1 VRTATTTSSFA
12 IRSTD
17 RERERRRQSGR
28 GAARRGF
35 RAVVAV
41 LLLAAGVGGCTRF
54 VLNQLDWVAVWYVN
68 GYVTLDDRQKAL
80 VRDSVRRN
88 VTVFRTEQLPGFL
101 DVLGG
106 MRGDLGA
113 TMTPALVAQ
122 RFGEIET
129 LGRQT
134 AGLLVPDT
142 VLLLR
147 SLSPAQ
153 VDELFATFAENAEEL
168 AEDYSGST
176 PERRRERQARSVL
189 KMTRRMTGSLTPAQE
204 QLMRDHLARLHDLA
218 PQWLERRRNWQ
229 QALRAAL
236 DGAREAPEFDQRV
249 ASLILDPDQFDSVR
263 YRAKVGE
270 NRIVIYEML
279 AALMQSL
286 SPVQRAHVDRRLA
299 EYERNLLALTA
310 G

>member
-1 VRTATTTSSFA
+1 MRTATTTSSCA

-17 RERERRRQSGR
+17 SGGACRRQPGPG
-28 GAARRGF
+28 GARPGI
-35 RAVVAV
+35 RAVVAI
-41 LLLAAGVGGCTRF
+41 LLLVAGIGGCTRF
-54 VLNQLDWVAVWYVN
+54 VLNQLDWLAVWYVN

-80 VRDSVRRN
+80 VRESVRRN
-88 VTVFRTEQLPGFL
+88 VTLFRTEQLPAFL
-101 DVLGG
+101 EVLGA
-106 MRGDLGA
+106 MRADLGV
-113 TMTPALVAQ
+113 TMTPALVGQ
-122 RFGEIET
+122 RFAELES

-134 AGLLVPDT
+134 LGLLVPDT

-153 VDELFATFAENAEEL
+153 VDELFVSFAENADEL
-168 AEDYSGST
+168 ADEYSGRT
-176 PERRRERQARSVL
+176 PEQRRERQARSVL
-189 KMTRRMTGSLTPAQE
+189 KSTRRLTGSLTPAQE
-204 QLMRDHLARLHDLA
+204 ELVRGHLARLHDLA
-218 PQWLERRRNWQ
+218 PQWLERRNNWQ
-229 QALRAAL
+229 QALRSAL
-236 DGAREAPEFDQRV
+236 DGGRAAPEFDQRV
-249 ASLILDPDQFDSVR
+249 ASLVLDPDQFDSPR
-263 YRAKVGE
+263 YRRKVDE